1 MRFDVQRNP
10 NRLRTIAILA
20 GAFIVFSIMGFVIG
34 GTGAGTMLLVVSGV
48 MLVFFTV
55 DQGKIGWHYR
65 IEETELIVR
74 RTFKEYRIP
83 GSTIQSVS
91 KTGWHGIW
99 ERVVKYRRGEIPGGA
114 GYRQVALGRL
124 IGFSAI
130 PIPVRSDRRPAG
142 PESFV
147 VLRRSQGREY
157 VLSPSD
163 PEKFVKECQRLM
175 SRSGH

>member
-1 MRFDVQRNP
+1 VRFDVQRNP

-20 GAFIVFSIMGFVIG
+20 GAFIVFSVLAFVIG
-34 GTGAGTMLLVVSGV
+34 GTGAGTTLLVVSGV
-48 MLVFFTV
+48 MLVVFSV

-65 IEETELIVR
+65 IEDTELVVR
-74 RTFKEYRIP
+74 RTFREYHIP
-83 GSTIQSVS
+83 GATIQSVS
-91 KTGWHGIW
+91 KTGWHGVW

-130 PIPVRSDRRPAG
+130 PIPVRGRKPSG
-142 PESFV
+142 PETFV
-147 VLRRSQGREY
+147 VLRRSQEREY

-163 PEKFVKECQRLM
+163 PEGFAKECQRLM
-175 SRSGH
+175 SRCKD